1 MKDLDRRE
9 FTRLSLLAMLG
20 GASITIAACGGGGS
34 SPGGPNPPNPP
45 QSGDERGEITGN
57 HGHTVTLTSAQM
69 QAGGSVILTL
79 TTGTPEH
86 THNVE
91 LTAAEVTTIRG
102 GGRVSKTS
110 SSEQEHQHTVIF
122 N

>member
-9 FTRLSLLAMLG
+9 FTRLSVLALLG
-20 GASITIAACGGGGS
+20 GASITITSCGGGGS
-34 SPGGPNPPNPP
+34 SPGAPNPPGAG
-45 QSGDERGEITGN
+45 GDERGEITGN

-69 QAGGSVILTL
+69 QAGGDMTLTL

-86 THNVE
+86 VHSLS

-102 GGRVSKTS
+102 GGRVSKVS
-110 SSEQEHQHTVIF
+110 STTDLHEHTVIF